1 MPVQTHT
8 LKSRGVKNVKPTA
21 EALLSRRHSEYRAS
35 TLAAP
40 SDHAGREQLQPEV
53 SLPPRRTPTLPARLR
68 QVGCLSTQRRR
79 WRLRRARCLVDRNFS
94 VRFFPIGNSGHS
106 RQVITLLCVLNLW
119 QQWRCCSQFVCGGI
133 PFPGGSPHNSPKIG
147 AGTLWLP
154 CALVLRR
161 IHADTRHSRSIGRR
175 TPIPVFIAC
184 GCPARPHAP
193 GCRVGRSSGVPGI
206 KAFYDN

>member
-1 MPVQTHT
+1 MPGPARSPLRQTT
-8 LKSRGVKNVKPTA
+8 PDAKNFNRRSRC
-21 EALLSRRHSEYRAS
+21 L
-35 TLAAP
+35 P
-40 SDHAGREQLQPEV
+40 S
-53 SLPPRRTPTLPARLR
+53 RTPALPARLR

-79 WRLRRARCLVDRNFS
+79 WRLRRARCLVDRNFGL
-94 VRFFPIGNSGHS
+94 RFFPIGNSGHS

-119 QQWRCCSQFVCGGI
+119 QEWRRCSQFVCGGI

-161 IHADTRHSRSIGRR
+161 IQADTRHSRSIGRR
-175 TPIPVFIAC
+175 TPVPVFIAGWPPGATTC
-184 GCPARPHAP
+184 ARMS
-193 GCRVGRSSGVPGI
+193 GRSSGVHGI

>member
-1 MPVQTHT
+1 MMLTQDSWIQFVTPGQHFRCSSLLCVPWKCNSKGLRVPVQTHT

-106 RQVITLLCVLNLW
+106 RQVITLLCLLNLW
-119 QQWRCCSQFVCGGI
+119 QENGGDVI
-133 PFPGGSPHNSPKIG
+133 N
-147 AGTLWLP
+147 
-154 CALVLRR
+154 LVPAEFRFQE
-161 IHADTRHSRSIGRR
+161 GRR
-175 TPIPVFIAC
+175 TTAQ
-184 GCPARPHAP
+184 
-193 GCRVGRSSGVPGI
+193 
-206 KAFYDN
+206 KL